1 MELPGRGL
9 TFVHEKPGPPGA
21 PVLVLLHGWTA
32 NAALN
37 WFPTFEPLG
46 RRFRVVALDH
56 RGHGRGI
63 RSRRP
68 FRLEDCADDVA
79 ALAEVLGIERFFAVG
94 YSMGGPIAALTW
106 RRHRE
111 MVQGLVL
118 CATAARFNDRPPNRL
133 FLQGVVGLSL
143 AAGLS
148 PEGWRRKAMARF
160 VGNRLDGTEHSRWSS
175 NELARNDPAALLQA
189 GVALGGFDAR
199 DWFRTIDVPT
209 AVVVPEDDQ
218 VVAPASQLAAAKA
231 IPGAEVFHIAG
242 DHGVCVDEPDRFV
255 SVLMAACQ
263 SVVRRASEARPV
275 TT

>member
-1 MELPGRGL
+1 M
-9 TFVHEKPGPPGA
+9 
-21 PVLVLLHGWTA
+21 LLHGWTA

-37 WFPTFEPLG
+37 WFPTFAPLG
-46 RRFRVVALDH
+46 RRFRVIALDH

-118 CATAARFNDRPPNRL
+118 CATAARFNEHPPNRL

-148 PEGWRRKAMARF
+148 PEAWRRKAMARF
-160 VGNRLDGTEHSRWSS
+160 VGNRLDGTEHSRWSTA
-175 NELARNDPAALLQA
+175 ELARNDPASLLQA
-189 GVALGGFDAR
+189 GVTLGGFDAR
-199 DWFRTIDVPT
+199 SWFPTIDVPT
-209 AVVVPEDDQ
+209 AVVVPDDDQ

-231 IPGAEVFHIAG
+231 IPGAEVFAIVG
-242 DHGVCVDEPDRFV
+242 DHGVCVGEPDRFV
-255 SVLMAACQ
+255 PVLMAACQ
-263 SVVRRASEARPV
+263 SVVRRATDPRPV